1 MTASRKKSKVFQL
14 IKTIIKMLEI
24 RTNAGSIEKQN
35 KRKEKDAQN
44 KTKKKKEKRFK
55 SQLIKLPRT
64 EHIKK
69 QKENDQRNKTRKL
82 PITERCELLNRKG
95 PLSTQHNIR
104 KQTLTSFTALC
115 LTRNKEKNLKAFREK
130 SQEPHEV

>member
-44 KTKKKKEKRFK
+44 KTKKKKKRD
-55 SQLIKLPRT
+55 SNP
-64 EHIKK
+64 
-69 QKENDQRNKTRKL
+69 N
-82 PITERCELLNRKG
+82 
-95 PLSTQHNIR
+95 
-104 KQTLTSFTALC
+104 
-115 LTRNKEKNLKAFREK
+115 
-130 SQEPHEV
+130 